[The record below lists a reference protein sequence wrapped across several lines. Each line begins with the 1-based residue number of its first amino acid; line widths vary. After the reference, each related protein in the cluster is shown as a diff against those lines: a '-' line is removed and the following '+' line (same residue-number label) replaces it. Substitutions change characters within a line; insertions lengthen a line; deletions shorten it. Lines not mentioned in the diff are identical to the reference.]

1 MSLEKRKLPKRT
13 IVLIFALIVL
23 ATFIFLSMDTLRNE
37 KFNEILVELGYKDIK
52 NIKVVNRMNA
62 EDTITKEKSYVY
74 KLTFFDNSTN
84 KQCTGFIT
92 KTKDKKYTKDFDC
105 K

>member
-13 IVLIFALIVL
+13 IFLISVLIIL

-37 KFNEILVELGYKDIK
+37 KFNEILVDLGHKDIK
-52 NIKVVNRMNA
+52 NLKVVNRMNA
-62 EDTITKEKSYVY
+62 ENTVTKEKSYVY
-74 KLTFFDNSTN
+74 KLTFFDNSLN

-92 KTKDKKYTKDFDC
+92 KEKDKKYTKDFDC